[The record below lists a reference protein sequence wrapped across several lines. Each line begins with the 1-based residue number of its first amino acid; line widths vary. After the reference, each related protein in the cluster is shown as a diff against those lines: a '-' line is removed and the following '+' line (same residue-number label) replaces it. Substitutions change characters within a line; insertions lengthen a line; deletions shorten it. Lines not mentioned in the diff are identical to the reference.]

1 MSATSVSKGNM
12 HNLLRQIIKLLTSI
26 DDSLKELNKKNQ
38 AEHIVTTEIRGNKGF
53 NNKPLHIQQQRNT
66 TNDSH

>member
-12 HNLLRQIIKLLTSI
+12 HNLLRQIVKLLTSI
-26 DDSLKELNKKNQ
+26 DDGLKELNKKRPPL
-38 AEHIVTTEIRGNKGF
+38 ETEITIRGNKGF
-53 NNKPLHIQQQRNT
+53 NNDSLRTKHQRN

>member
-26 DDSLKELNKKNQ
+26 DEGLKELNKKNQ
-38 AEHIVTTEIRGNKGF
+38 TVKIETTEIRGNKGF
-53 NNKPLHIQQQRNT
+53 NN
-66 TNDSH
+66 DSLRTKK

>member
-26 DDSLKELNKKNQ
+26 DEGLKELNKKNNNPVDKL
-38 AEHIVTTEIRGNKGF
+38 AHTTEIRGNKGF
-53 NNKPLHIQQQRNT
+53 NN
-66 TNDSH
+66 DSLRTKK